1 MCLFVA
7 SVALAQTPTTAPPRT
22 VPPQT
27 AQTPTVPTPSRTVP
41 PQTAPPQTQ
50 TALAPTPTTPPEKA
64 PEKVTRTLSAAELM
78 RASIEK
84 QRAAVRKQAQ
94 AAGATLI
101 PWSPSPALSA
111 DAPPAEC
118 DPIAAD
124 VVTPLIESAAKANDL
139 QAPIVRAVIEQ
150 ESAYKPCAVSRKGAQ
165 GLMQIM
171 PDTAGDLN
179 MKDVFDPKE
188 NIAAGAKYLKQLL
201 DKYKGDNK
209 LALAAY
215 NAGPAAVDAA
225 NGVPDIQET
234 RDYVDAILKKLK

>member
-1 MCLFVA
+1 MWVFVA
-7 SVALAQTPTTAPPRT
+7 SVALAQT
-22 VPPQT
+22 
-27 AQTPTVPTPSRTVP
+27 VPTPA
-41 PQTAPPQTQ
+41 PQAD
-50 TALAPTPTTPPEKA
+50 KA
-64 PEKVTRTLSAAELM
+64 EEKVADKAVEKVAHPVSPAELM

-101 PWSPSPALSA
+101 PWSPGPPLSPDPTQA
-111 DAPPAEC
+111 DC

-139 QAPIVRAVIEQ
+139 QVPLVRAVIEQ
-150 ESAYKPCAVSRKGAQ
+150 ESAYRPCAVSRKGAQ

-171 PDTAGDLN
+171 PDTAGELN
-179 MKDVFDPKE
+179 VKDAFDPKA

-215 NAGPAAVDAA
+215 NAGPAAVDAV
-225 NGVPDIQET
+225 NGVPDIAET
-234 RDYVDAILKKLK
+234 REYVDAILKKLK

>member
-1 MCLFVA
+1 
-7 SVALAQTPTTAPPRT
+7 
-22 VPPQT
+22 
-27 AQTPTVPTPSRTVP
+27 
-41 PQTAPPQTQ
+41 
-50 TALAPTPTTPPEKA
+50 
-64 PEKVTRTLSAAELM
+64 M

-84 QRAAVRKQAQ
+84 QRAAVRKQAE

-101 PWSPSPALSA
+101 PWSPPPPLSDVPEPA
-111 DAPPAEC
+111 C

-139 QAPIVRAVIEQ
+139 QVAMVRAVIEQ
-150 ESAYKPCAVSRKGAQ
+150 ESAYRPCAVSRKGAQ
-165 GLMQIM
+165 GLMQLM
-171 PDTAGDLN
+171 PDTAVELKV
-179 MKDVFDPKE
+179 KDALDPTE
-188 NIAAGAKYLKQLL
+188 NVAAGAKYLKQLL

>member
-1 MCLFVA
+1 MCILVA
-7 SVALAQTPTTAPPRT
+7 SVALAQTQPAVDKAAPDKAAPDKAAADKPASDKP
-22 VPPQT
+22 VPDKP
-27 AQTPTVPTPSRTVP
+27 VPDKPVTDKPAA
-41 PQTAPPQTQ
+41 APAAAHT
-50 TALAPTPTTPPEKA
+50 
-64 PEKVTRTLSAAELM
+64 AAELM

-101 PWSPSPALSA
+101 PWTPSPFF
-111 DAPPAEC
+111 DGPEPQC
-118 DPIAAD
+118 DPIASD
-124 VVTPLIESAAKANDL
+124 VVTPLIQSAAQSNSL
-139 QAPIVRAVIEQ
+139 PEPMVRAVIEQ
-150 ESAYKPCAVSRKGAQ
+150 ESAYRPCAVSRKGAQ

-171 PDTAGDLN
+171 PDTATEMN
-179 MKDVFDPKE
+179 VKDVFDPKE

-215 NAGPAAVDAA
+215 NAGQGAVDAA
-225 NGVPDIQET
+225 NGVPNIQET